1 MVHPAWQTGIA
12 ILAGG
17 RRLAAQSSKP
27 PIYIYRVYIHACRI
41 RGEFYRRFIAAAY
54 DTFDKFREVRD
65 RCLSTDRY
73 SPTDRSN
80 FDY

>member
-27 PIYIYRVYIHACRI
+27 PIYIYRIYIHACRI
-41 RGEFYRRFIAAAY
+41 RGEFYRRFIAAA
-54 DTFDKFREVRD
+54 FDKFPAPGYV
-65 RCLSTDRY
+65 TAADRY